1 MKAKPGP
8 EPRRSSGDSLCD
20 ILEDSERF
28 MKKRMRRKFPLVVVF
43 VACMVLL
50 VSAILVSI
58 GWTTVP
64 RGVVMALMLFIGL
77 IGVIAYKTYVSR
89 NSEYT
94 LGFRIAYSFILMA
107 GFLVPQWGTDKFANL
122 LVGALAATVGV
133 EISQRASRL
142 LKKDRRSRNER

>member
-28 MKKRMRRKFPLVVVF
+28 MKKRMRRKFPLVVVC

-58 GWTTVP
+58 GWTTIP
-64 RGVVMALMLFIGL
+64 RAVIMALMLFISLVGF
-77 IGVIAYKTYVSR
+77 IAYKTYVSQ
-89 NSEYT
+89 NSEHTST
-94 LGFRIAYSFILMA
+94 LR
-107 GFLVPQWGTDKFANL
+107 
-122 LVGALAATVGV
+122 
-133 EISQRASRL
+133 
-142 LKKDRRSRNER
+142 

>member
-20 ILEDSERF
+20 IPEDSERF

-77 IGVIAYKTYVSR
+77 VGVIAYKTYVSR
-89 NSEYT
+89 NGEYT

-107 GFLVPQWGTDKFANL
+107 GFLEAYSQNPKDDSRD
-122 LVGALAATVGV
+122 GV
-133 EISQRASRL
+133 DCGLEC
-142 LKKDRRSRNER
+142 

>member
-1 MKAKPGP
+1 MSFLAAVI
-8 EPRRSSGDSLCD
+8 SV
-20 ILEDSERF
+20 I
-28 MKKRMRRKFPLVVVF
+28 V
-43 VACMVLL
+43 
-50 VSAILVSI
+50 

-77 IGVIAYKTYVSR
+77 VGVIAYKTYVSR
-89 NSEYT
+89 NGEYT